1 MKVKVCA
8 VSSWSLNK
16 HVIIEVNS
24 IDEAINKIKTN
35 KDLVSNIIEN
45 TSWLYNENNNIET
58 PNTFIIDTHKTN
70 EHDILIQLYDSYVE

>member
-8 VSSWSLNK
+8 ASSWNLDK

-35 KDLVSNIIEN
+35 KNLVSNIIGN
-45 TSWLYNENNNIET
+45 TSWLYDENNSIT
-58 PNTFIIDTHKTN
+58 IPNTFIIDTHEIK
-70 EHDILIQLYDSYVE
+70 EYDILIQLYDRYVE

>member
-8 VSSWSLNK
+8 ASSWNLDK
-16 HVIIEVNS
+16 FIIIEVNS

-35 KDLVSNIIEN
+35 KDLVSNIIGN

-58 PNTFIIDTHKTN
+58 PNTFIIYIN
-70 EHDILIQLYDSYVE
+70 ETKEYDVLIQLYDEYVE

>member
-8 VSSWSLNK
+8 ASSWNLDK
-16 HVIIEVNS
+16 FIIIDVNS

-35 KDLVSNIIEN
+35 KDLVSNIIGN

-58 PNTFIIDTHKTN
+58 PNTFIIDTHKIK
-70 EHDILIQLYDSYVE
+70 ERDVLIQLYDRYVE

>member
-1 MKVKVCA
+1 MKIKVCA
-8 VSSWSLNK
+8 ASSWKLDK
-16 HVIIEVNS
+16 FIIIEVNS

-35 KDLVSNIIEN
+35 KNLVSNIIGN

-70 EHDILIQLYDSYVE
+70 AHDILIQLYDSYVE

>member
-1 MKVKVCA
+1 MKIKICA
-8 VSSWSLNK
+8 ASSWNLDK

-35 KDLVSNIIEN
+35 KDLVSNIIGN